1 MIQELQFLKIEKQGT
16 AFQNEEFSTSR
27 SCGFLGFG
35 TCTNRS
41 FRRYEIDRRSLS
53 SIEIKVNDQLIY
65 QNNSI
70 RFTFE
75 QGNLSWPPGNKAA
88 PIFENPKYR
97 DLMRRTDCPAG
108 G

>member
-16 AFQNEEFSTSR
+16 AFENEAFSTSR

-35 TCTNRS
+35 TCTSRS
-41 FRRYEIDRRSLS
+41 FRRYEIDRRSVS
-53 SIEIKVNDQLIY
+53 SIEIKVGDQVIY
-65 QNNSI
+65 QNSAIN
-70 RFTFE
+70 FTFE
-75 QGNLSWPPGNKAA
+75 QGNMSWPSGNKMA

-97 DLMRRTDCPAG
+97 ELMRRTDCPAG